1 MRSSLSSFYYTS
13 FAHLMDDQAP
23 NYRGEFLKSPH
34 HAALG
39 LLTLGAGFASG
50 MFLPLIAGATCYA
63 LGWIY
68 LPDFP
73 LFRHWVDKRRD
84 AVKRA
89 EDAQK
94 VADFVKRREALV
106 GSLSSER
113 RSRYTRLAQVCRD
126 IETATADN
134 LLASADPTTDP
145 RLRKLDELMWTYL
158 RLLGI
163 EQSLEQ
169 FLKTEED
176 EEVPALVKNTE
187 TEAAALNGK
196 VEGLKAKGNSSDLD
210 AKQRLLGSCLER
222 LEVLRKRLQRSEQA
236 NANLELVR
244 SEQQRLDQQIKLIRA
259 DAIAT
264 KNAETLTAR
273 IDATVEHLDQ
283 TNKWLS
289 ELDEFKDLVGDIPST
304 EMRVGY
310 QTAAAP
316 APASPPPIIEGV
328 PFKKPQPTRQKQSQ

>member
-1 MRSSLSSFYYTS
+1 
-13 FAHLMDDQAP
+13 MDDQPP
-23 NYRGEFLKSPH
+23 NYRGEFLKSPQ

-50 MFLPLIAGATCYA
+50 MLLPLIAGATCYA

-73 LFRHWVDKRRD
+73 LFRHWVDKRCD
-84 AVKRA
+84 AAKRA

-106 GSLSSER
+106 ASLSPER

-163 EQSLEQ
+163 EESLEQ
-169 FLKTEED
+169 FLETERREN
-176 EEVPALVKNTE
+176 VPALVKDAE
-187 TEAAALNGK
+187 AEAASLNRE
-196 VEGLKAKGNSSDLD
+196 VEALKAKGNNSALD
-210 AKQRLLGSCLER
+210 AKQRLLGSR
-222 LEVLRKRLQRSEQA
+222 
-236 NANLELVR
+236 
-244 SEQQRLDQQIKLIRA
+244 
-259 DAIAT
+259 
-264 KNAETLTAR
+264 
-273 IDATVEHLDQ
+273 
-283 TNKWLS
+283 
-289 ELDEFKDLVGDIPST
+289 
-304 EMRVGY
+304 
-310 QTAAAP
+310 
-316 APASPPPIIEGV
+316 
-328 PFKKPQPTRQKQSQ
+328 

>member
-1 MRSSLSSFYYTS
+1 
-13 FAHLMDDQAP
+13 MDDQAP
-23 NYRGEFLKSPH
+23 NYRGEFLKSPQ

-39 LLTLGAGFASG
+39 LLTLGAGFATG
-50 MFLPLIAGATCYA
+50 ALLPLIAGATCYA

-68 LPDFP
+68 LPDLP

-84 AVKRA
+84 AAKHA

-94 VADFVKRREALV
+94 VAEFVRRREALLA
-106 GSLSSER
+106 SLSPDR
-113 RSRYTRLAQVCRD
+113 RSRYNRLVLVCRD

-163 EQSLEQ
+163 EETLEQ
-169 FLKTEED
+169 FLETERREN
-176 EEVPALVKNTE
+176 VPALVKSA
-187 TEAAALNGK
+187 EAEANSLNAE
-196 VEGLKAKGNSSDLD
+196 VEALKAKGNTSVLD
-210 AKQRLLGSCLER
+210 AKQRLLGSRLER

-236 NANLELVR
+236 ESNLELVV
-244 SEQQRLDQQIKLIRA
+244 SEQERLDQQIKLIRA
-259 DAIAT
+259 DAVAT

-289 ELDEFKDLVGDIPST
+289 ELDEFKDLVGDMPST
-304 EMRVGY
+304 ELRVGY
-310 QTAAAP
+310 QP
-316 APASPPPIIEGV
+316 SIGSPVSASPPPIIEGV